1 MKHGDEP
8 TPSTFRS
15 VGPGI
20 SPSLRRVSYEVKD
33 AHLPY
38 PGDLALKLFPN
49 GNGLD
54 EGRLTAV
61 KMANGVLKGG
71 DRYL

>member
-1 MKHGDEP
+1 
-8 TPSTFRS
+8 
-15 VGPGI
+15 
-20 SPSLRRVSYEVKD
+20 VSYEVKD